1 MAGWEILYNLEE
13 GLNAKIIY
21 TSSTRTRR
29 GGSCLKDMYKTFLIY
44 RTCMRRAPAKPVRAC
59 TLRKLC
65 PASHVTCEAP
75 LRTSHS
81 TLHTSHCTLRT
92 PHFTLHTALFALQTS
107 HSTVHTALFALQTSH
122 STLHTSHFSLH
133 TSHSTLYTSRF
144 TLLTAFFRLH
154 TSYFT
159 LYTSQS
165 TLHTSHCF
173 LHTPHTS
180 SLHREAFTHS
190 KLSHTARICTQNT
203 YTQCFYT
210 WQALTH
216 THTETFTQISF
227 YTQQTFTRNIFYTQ
241 QAFTHSK
248 RLDTEHLHTVLT
260 HSAFT
265 HGKRLQTNFSTQEL
279 QLQNRISTPKQ
290 KKDDFEAFFK
300 RKITSA
306 KIAKICW
313 QITIAAWMQ
322 PLQYDLQ
329 SSAAKDNSITHAAA
343 AASNLDAAIPMRSA
357 TGDSKTPYNYA
368 HTSRPKAASSHHY
381 TAARK
386 KRQTDRSRN
395 RRTDEVPF
403 IAGCSHFTQKNAR
416 FRASASTRKQS
427 PCNIMQPLMRSE
439 RTDSKTPYNYART
452 STPKAAWSNPYNA
465 AKKKANRPQPQPPH
479 RRGTFHRRLQ
489 PLYTEKH
496 KVSCSGFLPKQS
508 PCNIMQPFQCDL
520 NAQIPKHPI

>member
-1 MAGWEILYNLEE
+1 
-13 GLNAKIIY
+13 
-21 TSSTRTRR
+21 
-29 GGSCLKDMYKTFLIY
+29 
-44 RTCMRRAPAKPVRAC
+44 MRRAPAKPVRAC

-81 TLHTSHCTLRT
+81 TLHTSHCILRT
-92 PHFTLHTALFALQTS
+92 PHFTL
-107 HSTVHTALFALQTSH
+107 HTALFALQTSH

-133 TSHSTLYTSRF
+133 TSHSTLYTPRF

-190 KLSHTARICTQNT
+190 KLSHTASIYTQNT
-203 YTQCFYT
+203 YTQCFLHMASAY
-210 WQALTH
+210 TH
-216 THTETFTQISF
+216 TQKLLHREAFTHSKLWHTKLLHTASF
-227 YTQQTFTRNIFYTQ
+227 HTQ
-241 QAFTHSK
+241 QAFTHSTCTQCFYTWQAFTH
-248 RLDTEHLHTVLT
+248 RTLT

-265 HGKRLQTNFSTQEL
+265 HGKRLHTQKKLLHRDTFNTCTDKLLHTANFYTQHLLHTASFHTQQAFRHRTLTHSTCTQCFYTWQAFTHKL
-279 QLQNRISTPKQ
+279 FHTGKQLQNRISTPKQ
-290 KKDDFEAFFK
+290 KKDDFEALFKRDFK

-343 AASNLDAAIPMRSA
+343 AASNLEAATPMRSA
-357 TGDSKTPYNYA
+357 ETELQITIELSSTASEIAAPKPDG
-368 HTSRPKAASSHHY
+368 SRRQS
-381 TAARK
+381 RK
-386 KRQTDRSRN
+386 KTILKHFLKGILKGKLLAPKLRKSADKWLSQ
-395 RRTDEVPF
+395 P
-403 IAGCSHFTQKNAR
+403 GC
-416 FRASASTRKQS
+416 
-427 PCNIMQPLMRSE
+427 QPLQYDLQS
-439 RTDSKTPYNYART
+439 S
-452 STPKAAWSNPYNA
+452 A
-465 AKKKANRPQPQPPH
+465 AKDNSIP
-479 RRGTFHRRLQ
+479 T
-489 PLYTEKH
+489 KH
-496 KVSCSGFLPKQS
+496 E
-508 PCNIMQPFQCDL
+508 IHPFF
-520 NAQIPKHPI
+520 PKHSKSNRTNVY

>member
-1 MAGWEILYNLEE
+1 MDFPICFHDFPWFSPDFPINTSIFRGFPWFSQVFSITKNVRMVQAPRSAWALWLAWHAPFPGPLWPANGWFKAPFYAGFHGIEWDWFDWIYIYIHTILYIYIT
-13 GLNAKIIY
+13 IIITT

-29 GGSCLKDMYKTFLIY
+29 GGSCLKDIYKTFLIY

-107 HSTVHTALFALQTSH
+107 HST
-122 STLHTSHFSLH
+122 LHTSHFSLH
-133 TSHSTLYTSRF
+133 TSHSTLYTPRF

-190 KLSHTARICTQNT
+190 KLSHTASIYTQNT

-216 THTETFTQISF
+216 THRNFYTEKLLHTVNFYTQQAFTHSKRLHTVLAHSAFTHGKRLHRTLTHSAFAHGKRLHTHKKKLLTETLLTHAQISF

-248 RLDTEHLHTVLT
+248 RLDTEHLHTVLA

-265 HGKRLQTNFSTQEL
+265 HGKRLHTNFSTQEL

-290 KKDDFEAFFK
+290 KKDDFEALFKRDFK

-306 KIAKICW
+306 KICEKSADKWLSQPGCSHSN
-313 QITIAAWMQ
+313 TIYNLQLQKTIVLRMQ
-322 PLQYDLQ
+322 PLHQ
-329 SSAAKDNSITHAAA
+329 
-343 AASNLDAAIPMRSA
+343 A
-357 TGDSKTPYNYA
+357 TLT
-368 HTSRPKAASSHHY
+368 
-381 TAARK
+381 
-386 KRQTDRSRN
+386 
-395 RRTDEVPF
+395 
-403 IAGCSHFTQKNAR
+403 
-416 FRASASTRKQS
+416 
-427 PCNIMQPLMRSE
+427 QPL
-439 RTDSKTPYNYART
+439 
-452 STPKAAWSNPYNA
+452 
-465 AKKKANRPQPQPPH
+465 
-479 RRGTFHRRLQ
+479 
-489 PLYTEKH
+489 
-496 KVSCSGFLPKQS
+496 
-508 PCNIMQPFQCDL
+508 QCDL
-520 NAQIPKHPI
+520 RRLSCKIQ